1 MTNAPRRFGFWF
13 CGLLWLYLP
22 FLIAKHTWGEISK
35 AVAVADAAAKT
46 K

>member
-1 MTNAPRRFGFWF
+1 
-13 CGLLWLYLP
+13 LWLYLP